1 MSLANNNLSGI
12 HLTYLDRYLPKLRN
26 LSLKGNAIKQ
36 WKDLDPVGARKNA
49 MKFLRELVL
58 IETPLRDGEYKTGR
72 GDRYRSEVAR
82 RFPGLEVLDSEAIT
96 QIGFTADSAA
106 DSIPVVPKPSATT
119 FPCEMGGPFI
129 SGVDGALVS
138 NFLLR

>member
-1 MSLANNNLSGI
+1 MMENTRPDEETAIGGMLSSTSFLDVTNL
-12 HLTYLDRYLPKLRN
+12 LP
-26 LSLKGNAIKQ
+26 
-36 WKDLDPVGARKNA
+36 
-49 MKFLRELVL
+49 
-58 IETPLRDGEYKTGR
+58 
-72 GDRYRSEVAR
+72 SEVAR

-106 DSIPVVPKPSATT
+106 DSIPVVPKPSAIT